1 MTLRVGLE
9 YQQSIGTHDVKY
21 ISNETD
27 KGSGLRDGEL
37 ILQRVK
43 NKNKESAHDRG
54 NIYRVSGPCSEQSQ
68 SGVCNALD
76 P

>member
-21 ISNETD
+21 LSNESD

-37 ILQRVK
+37 ILPRVK
-43 NKNKESAHDRG
+43 NKNKENAHDRG
-54 NIYRVSGPCSEQSQ
+54 KWTKPIGSYQFTGSL
-68 SGVCNALD
+68 A
-76 P
+76 